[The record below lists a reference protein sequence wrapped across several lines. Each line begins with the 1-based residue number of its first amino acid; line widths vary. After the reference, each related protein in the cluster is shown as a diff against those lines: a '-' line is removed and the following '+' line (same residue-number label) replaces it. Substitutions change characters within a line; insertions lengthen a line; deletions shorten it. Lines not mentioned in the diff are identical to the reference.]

1 MLEQTVRNTIE
12 KHSLIAQGDH
22 IVLGLSGG
30 PDSMCLFHVLRT
42 VFSEHEIGLT
52 VVHVNHKF
60 RPGAAEEEQEYVEKL
75 CKNAGV
81 DCRSFVFDCNKI
93 AEENHMTGEEAG
105 RKVRYDSFFEV
116 TKELREKG
124 IPAEKIK
131 TAVAHNINDQAE
143 TVLFRILR
151 GTGTDG
157 LSGMEYRR
165 KDEKGMTVIRPLL
178 DVKRADIDE
187 YCRSNKLDPKK
198 DKSNEEPIYAR
209 NKIRLDLIPYIEENY
224 NPGIKDALI
233 RLCGI
238 AYEDSCFINS
248 EAEKALKKALISN
261 KKGKCVIDIRE
272 IKDLHSAVMGRV
284 IIKAM
289 NLAGLST
296 DMTHAHIKQAEEL
309 IIKEETSKSMNFP
322 HGYIMK
328 IIYGKAEIYRQE
340 VGETAVG
347 AKIETQP
354 KTAVETK
361 IKVQP
366 KTAVETKI
374 KVQPETR
381 IGNMSE
387 SQPKERPGL
396 KISII
401 MKEDFAEKKDAA
413 AFDFDMFEEAYKD
426 NGNTFESIVLR
437 RRRPGDF
444 IMLPN
449 VGGRKKIQDLF
460 VDMKVRED
468 QRERVYMAAI
478 NDEILWI
485 PGGITKAR
493 YSGNFK
499 INEDTKRVLV
509 LEIHGSL

>member
-1 MLEQTVRNTIE
+1 
-12 KHSLIAQGDH
+12 
-22 IVLGLSGG
+22 
-30 PDSMCLFHVLRT
+30 
-42 VFSEHEIGLT
+42 
-52 VVHVNHKF
+52 
-60 RPGAAEEEQEYVEKL
+60 
-75 CKNAGV
+75 
-81 DCRSFVFDCNKI
+81 
-93 AEENHMTGEEAG
+93 
-105 RKVRYDSFFEV
+105 
-116 TKELREKG
+116 
-124 IPAEKIK
+124 
-131 TAVAHNINDQAE
+131 
-143 TVLFRILR
+143 
-151 GTGTDG
+151 
-157 LSGMEYRR
+157 
-165 KDEKGMTVIRPLL
+165 
-178 DVKRADIDE
+178 
-187 YCRSNKLDPKK
+187 
-198 DKSNEEPIYAR
+198 
-209 NKIRLDLIPYIEENY
+209 
-224 NPGIKDALI
+224 
-233 RLCGI
+233 
-238 AYEDSCFINS
+238 
-248 EAEKALKKALISN
+248 ALKKALTSN

-272 IKDLHSAVMGRV
+272 IKALHSAVMGRV

-347 AKIETQP
+347 AKIETQQ
-354 KTAVETK
+354 EN
-361 IKVQP
+361 
-366 KTAVETKI
+366 
-374 KVQPETR
+374 R

>member
-1 MLEQTVRNTIE
+1 MLEQTVRDTIE

-52 VVHVNHKF
+52 AVHVNHKF

-165 KDEKGMTVIRPLL
+165 KDEKGMIVIRPLL

-198 DKSNEEPIYAR
+198 DKSNEEPLYAR

-347 AKIETQP
+347 AKIETQQ
-354 KTAVETK
+354 EN
-361 IKVQP
+361 
-366 KTAVETKI
+366 
-374 KVQPETR
+374 R

-387 SQPKERPGL
+387 SRPKERPGL
-396 KISII
+396 KISIL

-437 RRRPGDF
+437 RRKPGDF

>member
-12 KHSLIAQGDH
+12 KHNLIEQGDH

-42 VFSEHEIGLT
+42 VFKENEIGLT
-52 VVHVNHKF
+52 AVHVNHKF
-60 RPGAAEEEQEYVEKL
+60 RPGAAEEEQEYVENL

-124 IPAEKIK
+124 IPPEKIK
-131 TAVAHNINDQAE
+131 TAVAHNMNDQAE

-165 KDEKGMTVIRPLL
+165 KDEKGMIIIRPLL

-198 DKSNEEPIYAR
+198 DKSNDEPLYAR

-261 KKGKCVIDIRE
+261 KKGKCVLDIRE
-272 IKDLHSAVMGRV
+272 IKDLHSAVLGRV
-284 IIKAM
+284 IVKAM
-289 NLAGLST
+289 NLAGLSS
-296 DMTHAHIKQAEEL
+296 DMTNSHIKQAEEL
-309 IIKEETSKSMNFP
+309 IIKGETSKSTNFP

-347 AKIETQP
+347 TNMEIQPEKATETKIETQP
-354 KTAVETK
+354 KTAVGTK
-361 IKVQP
+361 IKTQQ
-366 KTAVETKI
+366 KT
-374 KVQPETR
+374 R
-381 IGNMSE
+381 SGNMCE
-387 SQPKERPGL
+387 SQPKDIPGL
-396 KISII
+396 KISIL
-401 MKEDFAEKKDAA
+401 MKEDFAEKKEAA

-426 NGNTFESIVLR
+426 NGDTFESILLR
-437 RRRPGDF
+437 TRKPGDF

-460 VDMKVRED
+460 VDMKVREE
-468 QRERVYMAAI
+468 QREKLYMAAI

>member
-1 MLEQTVRNTIE
+1 MI
-12 KHSLIAQGDH
+12 I
-22 IVLGLSGG
+22 
-30 PDSMCLFHVLRT
+30 
-42 VFSEHEIGLT
+42 
-52 VVHVNHKF
+52 
-60 RPGAAEEEQEYVEKL
+60 
-75 CKNAGV
+75 
-81 DCRSFVFDCNKI
+81 
-93 AEENHMTGEEAG
+93 
-105 RKVRYDSFFEV
+105 
-116 TKELREKG
+116 
-124 IPAEKIK
+124 
-131 TAVAHNINDQAE
+131 
-143 TVLFRILR
+143 
-151 GTGTDG
+151 
-157 LSGMEYRR
+157 
-165 KDEKGMTVIRPLL
+165 IRPLL

-198 DKSNEEPIYAR
+198 DKSNDEPLYAR

-261 KKGKCVIDIRE
+261 KKGKCVLDIRE
-272 IKDLHSAVMGRV
+272 IKDLHSAVLGRV
-284 IIKAM
+284 IVKAM
-289 NLAGLST
+289 NLAGLSS

-309 IIKEETSKSMNFP
+309 IIKGETSKSTNFP

-347 AKIETQP
+347 AKIEMQP
-354 KTAVETK
+354 EIAVGAKIET
-361 IKVQP
+361 
-366 KTAVETKI
+366 
-374 KVQPETR
+374 QPETAVGAK
-381 IGNMSE
+381 IE
-387 SQPKERPGL
+387 TQAKDIPGL
-396 KISII
+396 KVSIL

-426 NGNTFESIVLR
+426 NGDTFESIVLR
-437 RRRPGDF
+437 TRKPGDF

-468 QRERVYMAAI
+468 QREKLYMAAI